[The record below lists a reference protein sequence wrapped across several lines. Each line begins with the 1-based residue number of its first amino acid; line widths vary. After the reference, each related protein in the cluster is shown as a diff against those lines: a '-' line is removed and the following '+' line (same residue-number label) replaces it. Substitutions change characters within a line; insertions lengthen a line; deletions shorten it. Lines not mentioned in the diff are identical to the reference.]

1 VQRASLGG
9 HDIARDLRKAVS
21 EYFQTKDGAFV
32 PDTKI
37 VIHVFAN
44 IAGLARTYYDAK
56 LLHDPMMFRQ
66 FVQGFNKEH
75 PLCHYTDAGDDKEA
89 ADNKVK
95 GISGCRPCEKQC

>member
-1 VQRASLGG
+1 
-9 HDIARDLRKAVS
+9 VS

-56 LLHDPMMFRQ
+56 LLQDPMMFRQ

-75 PLCHYTDAGDDKEA
+75 PLCHFTDAGDDKEA